1 MNGKNFQQTHTQL
14 SMIRVA
20 LIGPESTGKST
31 LCDELA
37 TQYKSIWV
45 PEFAR
50 DYIEKLNRLY
60 TEEDVLFC
68 IEQQIL
74 LERKN
79 TPLANKIIFN
89 DSEPIN
95 GMVWMLDKYNHCP
108 IWIEEEIKENKYDLY
123 LLTYPDIPFVQD
135 NVRENG
141 TRREYFFQ
149 WYQKLLQQFECT
161 FEIIRGTGNLR
172 IENAKKVIEKYFSIR
187 IN

>member
-1 MNGKNFQQTHTQL
+1 
-14 SMIRVA
+14 
-20 LIGPESTGKST
+20 
-31 LCDELA
+31 
-37 TQYKSIWV
+37 
-45 PEFAR
+45 
-50 DYIEKLNRLY
+50 
-60 TEEDVLFC
+60 
-68 IEQQIL
+68 
-74 LERKN
+74 
-79 TPLANKIIFN
+79 
-89 DSEPIN
+89 
-95 GMVWMLDKYNHCP
+95 MVWMLDKYNHCP